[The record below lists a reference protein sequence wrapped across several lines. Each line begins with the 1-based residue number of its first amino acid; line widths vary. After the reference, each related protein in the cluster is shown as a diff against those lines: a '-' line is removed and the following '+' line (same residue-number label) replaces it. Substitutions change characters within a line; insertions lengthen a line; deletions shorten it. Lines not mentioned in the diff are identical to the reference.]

1 MILTLKFAYRFWHT
15 VSLEQ
20 IEDKANSGYL
30 TAEQFKEITGE
41 EYEKKEE

>member
-1 MILTLKFAYRFWHT
+1 MTIRTYKVTLDQ
-15 VSLEQ
+15 L
-20 IEDKANSGYL
+20 KAKADAGYL